1 MGEGKLHQ
9 LQTKYL
15 FRNYLIELSNVKVSE
30 INLNPIV
37 IYDAMV
43 IMPSVL
49 YENIGESLFQTLV
62 KASRLQEEEETIL
75 VFDNYSDNQE
85 YFLKTVRKNKS
96 SH

>member
-37 IYDAMV
+37 IYEAMV

>member
-37 IYDAMV
+37 IYDGMV
-43 IMPSVL
+43 ILPLVL
-49 YENIGESLFQTLV
+49 SENIGESLFQTLV

>member
-62 KASRLQEEEETIL
+62 KASRLQEAEETML

-85 YFLKTVRKNKS
+85 YFLEAARKNKS

>member
-1 MGEGKLHQ
+1 MGEGKLYQ

-37 IYDAMV
+37 IYDGMV
-43 IMPSVL
+43 IMPLVL
-49 YENIGESLFQTLV
+49 SENIGESLFQTLV
-62 KASRLQEEEETIL
+62 KASRLQEAEETIL

-85 YFLKTVRKNKS
+85 YFLKTARKNKS